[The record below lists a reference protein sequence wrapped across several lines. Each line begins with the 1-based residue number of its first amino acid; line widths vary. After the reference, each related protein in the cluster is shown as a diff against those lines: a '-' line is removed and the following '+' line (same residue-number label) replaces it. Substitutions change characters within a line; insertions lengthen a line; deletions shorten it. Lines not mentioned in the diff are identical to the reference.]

1 MEAWVQ
7 MTGYAGTEVE
17 QRGGGTVS
25 AFRLAC
31 TPRVRLKGGEWG
43 DGHTTWINVSC
54 FRGLAANV
62 AASIRKGDAVIV
74 SGKLRTSVWEK
85 DGQTQ
90 ERLTLEAD
98 TIGHDLNRGTAMFRR
113 TPRAVPVAND
123 ADREP
128 DEVDRA
134 GPNAEEREARDA
146 EAA

>member
-31 TPRVRLKGGEWG
+31 TPRVKLKGGEYG
-43 DGHTTWINVSC
+43 DGNTTWIDVSC

-62 AASIRKGDAVIV
+62 AASIRKGDALIV
-74 SGKLRTSVWEK
+74 TGRLRTSVWEK
-85 DGQTQ
+85 DGQTR
-90 ERLTLEAD
+90 ERVTLEAD
-98 TIGHDLNRGTAMFRR
+98 VIGHDLTRGTAMFRR
-113 TPRAVPVAND
+113 TPKVTAEPRDGDEPND
-123 ADREP
+123 EMSL
-128 DEVDRA
+128 A
-134 GPNAEEREARDA
+134 GPTAEEREAQAA